1 MILPQA
7 FADHRAAAP
16 ETIRVAAAVL
26 PAGDHTIE
34 VQAVGSSTR
43 SHTITV
49 AIPLAAATDIV
60 TIFSPKYMKGTLR
73 LTVKATSSAQPNAV
87 LTVLGYGTVTYNAK
101 KEGRYVSRHGG
112 FSPGHGDCAIEQGRH
127 RDDGSQ
133 IALQTDGR
141 QESGVIS
148 RSPGITRSTSL
159 LWPQRPASS
168 EHVMGRT
175 CDRHSRER
183 ESKAIHSGNVIG
195 PTWR

>member
-101 KEGRYVSRHGG
+101 KKEDTFQGTVDSAPATVTVQSSKGG
-112 FSPGHGDCAIEQGRH
+112 
-127 RDDGSQ
+127 
-133 IALQTDGR
+133 IATMAAR
-141 QESGVIS
+141 
-148 RSPGITRSTSL
+148 
-159 LWPQRPASS
+159 
-168 EHVMGRT
+168 
-175 CDRHSRER
+175 
-183 ESKAIHSGNVIG
+183 
-195 PTWR
+195 